1 MTGRRAILEVLV
13 DDAGISP
20 ALTGLCAGYELGE
33 WRRSALAKTMFYSL
47 PEFALSPSEAAD
59 FTSGTGVEMLS
70 RAVKNIYLT
79 DRYHR
84 RGEFGELL
92 LHVVLREVF
101 HTEIAISKIFFKD
114 SHNDTVK
121 GFDAVHVIADPSG
134 KLELW
139 LGEVKFY
146 DNLARAIRDVVA
158 ELHAHVDS
166 DYLRSEFAAIGGKI
180 DSSWAHA
187 EEMRQLIAN
196 EVSLDE
202 IFDNLTIPV
211 LLTYDSRVVADRV
224 LELSK
229 DLNVPPSAT
238 AEAYR
243 TAFEDEIRAGWSRFT
258 GAGLPQ
264 RVRIRLILVPL
275 HEKRTLLS
283 DLHERLKAWQQA
295 TA

>member
-1 MTGRRAILEVLV
+1 
-13 DDAGISP
+13 
-20 ALTGLCAGYELGE
+20 
-33 WRRSALAKTMFYSL
+33 MFTRL
-47 PEFALSPSEAAD
+47 PEFALSQSEAAD
-59 FTSGTGVEMLS
+59 FDSETGVEMLS

-79 DRYHR
+79 DKYHR

-101 HTEIAISKIFFKD
+101 GTEIAISKIFFKD

-121 GFDAVHVIADPSG
+121 GFDAVHVVVNPQG
-134 KLELW
+134 NLELW

-146 DNLARAIRDVVA
+146 DNLARAIRDVVS

-180 DSSWAHA
+180 DPSWVHA
-187 EEMRQLIAN
+187 DEMKQLIAN

-202 IFDNLTIPV
+202 VFDNLTIPV
-211 LLTYDSRVVADRV
+211 LLTYDSRVVAERV
-224 LELSK
+224 RELSR
-229 DLNVPPSAT
+229 DLNESPSST

-243 TAFEDEIRAGWSRFT
+243 KAFEAEIRAGWERFAT
-258 GAGLPQ
+258 AGLPR

-275 HEKRTLLS
+275 HEKKTLLS
-283 DLHERLKAWQQA
+283 DLHERLRAWQQA